1 MKFRWQFC
9 PLIVVAMIA
18 SCTPKESQSS
28 KQNASKEYGIV
39 TDQEI
44 LLADCLSQ
52 EERNYIIFFHSD
64 KCEHCKQIIDD
75 VIEFAAENIL
85 KTYFVNIAKNENK
98 IKICQ
103 PIDLTIG
110 VTDVN
115 ELAIVGTPT
124 IIEVEE
130 GMTIANAP
138 GKESCLMF
146 LNEQRAKYEM

>member
-1 MKFRWQFC
+1 MNFRWQFC
-9 PLIVVAMIA
+9 PLLVVAMIA

-28 KQNASKEYGIV
+28 NKNASKEYGIV

-52 EERNYIIFFHSD
+52 KEENYIIFFHSD
-64 KCEHCKQIIDD
+64 KCEHCKQIIED
-75 VIEFAAENIL
+75 VTEFASLNIL
-85 KTYFVNIAKNENK
+85 KTYFVNVAKSENK

-115 ELAIVGTPT
+115 ELAIVGTPS
-124 IIEVEE
+124 IVEVEN

-138 GKESCLMF
+138 GKESCLTY
-146 LNEQRAKYEM
+146 LNEQRAKYKI

>member
-1 MKFRWQFC
+1 MNFRWQFC
-9 PLIVVAMIA
+9 PLLVVAMIA
-18 SCTPKESQSS
+18 SCAPKESQSS
-28 KQNASKEYGIV
+28 NKNASKEYGIV

-52 EERNYIIFFHSD
+52 KEENYIIFFHSD
-64 KCEHCKQIIDD
+64 KCEHCKQIIED
-75 VIEFAAENIL
+75 VTEFATLNIL
-85 KTYFVNIAKNENK
+85 KTYFVNVAKSENK

-115 ELAIVGTPT
+115 DLAIVGTPS
-124 IIEVEE
+124 IVEVEN

-138 GKESCLMF
+138 GKESCLTY
-146 LNEQRAKYEM
+146 LNEQRAKYKI

>member
-1 MKFRWQFC
+1 MNFRWQFC
-9 PLIVVAMIA
+9 PLLVVAMIA

-28 KQNASKEYGIV
+28 NKNASKEYGIV

-52 EERNYIIFFHSD
+52 KEENYIIFFHSD
-64 KCEHCKQIIDD
+64 KCEHCKQIIED
-75 VIEFAAENIL
+75 VTEFASLNIL
-85 KTYFVNIAKNENK
+85 KTYFVNVAKSENK

-115 ELAIVGTPT
+115 DLAIVGTPS
-124 IIEVEE
+124 IAEVEN

-138 GKESCLMF
+138 GKESCLTY
-146 LNEQRAKYEM
+146 LNEQRAKYKI

>member
-1 MKFRWQFC
+1 MNFRWQFC
-9 PLIVVAMIA
+9 PLLVVAMIA

-28 KQNASKEYGIV
+28 NKNASKEYGIV

-52 EERNYIIFFHSD
+52 KEENYIIFFHSD
-64 KCEHCKQIIDD
+64 KCEHCKQIIED
-75 VIEFAAENIL
+75 VTEFASLNIL
-85 KTYFVNIAKNENK
+85 KTYFVNVAKSENK

-115 ELAIVGTPT
+115 DLAIVGTPS
-124 IIEVEE
+124 IVEVEN

-138 GKESCLMF
+138 GKESCLTY
-146 LNEQRAKYEM
+146 LNEQRAKYKI

>member
-1 MKFRWQFC
+1 MNFRWQFC
-9 PLIVVAMIA
+9 PLLVVATIA

-28 KQNASKEYGIV
+28 NKNASKEYGIV

-52 EERNYIIFFHSD
+52 KEENYIIFFHSD
-64 KCEHCKQIIDD
+64 KCEHCKQIIED
-75 VIEFAAENIL
+75 VTEFASLNIL
-85 KTYFVNIAKNENK
+85 KTYFVNVAKSENK

-115 ELAIVGTPT
+115 DLAIVGTPS
-124 IIEVEE
+124 IVEVEN

-138 GKESCLMF
+138 GKESCLTY
-146 LNEQRAKYEM
+146 LNEQRAKYKM

>member
-1 MKFRWQFC
+1 MNFRWQFC
-9 PLIVVAMIA
+9 PLLVVAMIA

-28 KQNASKEYGIV
+28 NKNASKEYGIV

-52 EERNYIIFFHSD
+52 KEENYIIFFHSD
-64 KCEHCKQIIDD
+64 KCEHCKQIIED
-75 VIEFAAENIL
+75 VTEFASLNIL
-85 KTYFVNIAKNENK
+85 KTYFVNVAKSENK

-115 ELAIVGTPT
+115 ELAIVGTPS
-124 IIEVEE
+124 IVEVEN

-138 GKESCLMF
+138 GKESCLTF
-146 LNEQRAKYEM
+146 LNEQRAKYKI